1 MTMHRVIM
9 TVHHGK
15 TYRVEGRG
23 ETLETALD
31 AVLETSVG
39 IGYGP
44 ASGFFYALVY
54 EALEDTGKASRGW
67 ATYEHEVVPL
77 AIDTDVPTDS
87 LVKFDILHPQQK
99 EVIDNG

>member
-23 ETLETALD
+23 ETLEAALD

-39 IGYGP
+39 AGYGP
-44 ASGFFYALVY
+44 SSEFFYTLVY

-67 ATYEHEVVPL
+67 ATYEHEVYPTP
-77 AIDTDVPTDS
+77 IDLDEPMDD
-87 LVKFDILHPQQK
+87 LVKFDLPYSA
-99 EVIDNG
+99 ERGDDNE

>member
-9 TVHHGK
+9 TAHHG
-15 TYRVEGRG
+15 TTHRVEGTG
-23 ETLETALD
+23 NSLEAALD

-44 ASGFFYALVY
+44 AAGFFYSLVL

-67 ATYEHEVVPL
+67 ATYEHEEY
-77 AIDTDVPTDS
+77 
-87 LVKFDILHPQQK
+87 
-99 EVIDNG
+99 EVADNE